1 MIVLEGQPALS
12 PFRRERLESRLR
24 ALSPDARVAGA
35 WHVYWVEPA
44 DAGQAIDS
52 AVLHRILQT
61 GDAVAP
67 RDSEA
72 VSRYV
77 APRLGPISPWASKAG
92 KLPPRAGL
100 AVKRVQHRL
109 RINFA
114 DGQENTAG
122 SAGGIR
128 GGTKREET

>member
-52 AVLHRILQT
+52 AVLHRILQA

-67 RDSEA
+67 RDSDA
-72 VSRYV
+72 VPRYV
-77 APRLGPISPWASKAG
+77 APRHRKTVRSG
-92 KLPPRAGL
+92 KS
-100 AVKRVQHRL
+100 VSVRVNL
-109 RINFA
+109 RGRRILKNK
-114 DGQENTAG
+114 NNR
-122 SAGGIR
+122 SHHPNH
-128 GGTKREET
+128 K